1 MDPVMADLDRY
12 LRVQEQAER
21 IWEGLC
27 EWIESGSH
35 FDYFDDEDGE
45 RLLVLVAEG
54 TPTPEDQALWDQAED
69 YYLDSLNP
77 Y

>member
-1 MDPVMADLDRY
+1 MADLDRY
-12 LRVQEQAER
+12 LRVQEQAEK

-27 EWIESGSH
+27 EWILDECH
-35 FDYFDDEDGE
+35 FDYFDHEDGE